1 MCCPSQG
8 VPLRLPTCPWASCR
22 PLRREVPD
30 VTNTTAIALPELN
43 WASRLG
49 ASSPRVIS
57 LPGTGLPAACR
68 GTGPSTVVVHAVPRV
83 RAKAAFVASAQQR
96 DAVATLLG
104 QTNIH
109 NYMTGATAV
118 GEGASGP
125 PRDRAP
131 VLPDRPELPSR
142 PRTRTQ

>member
-1 MCCPSQG
+1 
-8 VPLRLPTCPWASCR
+8 
-22 PLRREVPD
+22 
-30 VTNTTAIALPELN
+30 VTNVNTHALPELS

-57 LPGTGLPAACR
+57 LPGTGLPAAG

-83 RAKAAFVASAQQR
+83 RAKAAFVAALQQR

-109 NYMTGATAV
+109 NYMTGVSAV

-125 PRDRAP
+125 PRDREP
-131 VLPDRPELPSR
+131 V
-142 PRTRTQ
+142 

>member
-1 MCCPSQG
+1 M
-8 VPLRLPTCPWASCR
+8 TYI
-22 PLRREVPD
+22 
-30 VTNTTAIALPELN
+30 NTDALPELN

-49 ASSPRVIS
+49 ASSPYAVS
-57 LPGTGLPAACR
+57 LPGTGLPAAGC
-68 GTGPSTVVVHAVPRV
+68 GTGPSTLVVHAVPRV
-83 RAKAAFVASAQQR
+83 RTRFASVAPQQK

-125 PRDRAP
+125 PRDREP
-131 VLPDRPELPSR
+131 V
-142 PRTRTQ
+142 

>member
-1 MCCPSQG
+1 MTYINS
-8 VPLRLPTCPWASCR
+8 
-22 PLRREVPD
+22 D
-30 VTNTTAIALPELN
+30 ALPELN

-49 ASSPRVIS
+49 ASSPCAVS
-57 LPGTGLPAACR
+57 LLGTGLPAAGR
-68 GTGPSTVVVHAVPRV
+68 GTGPSTLVVHAVPRV
-83 RAKAAFVASAQQR
+83 RTRSASVAPQQK

-125 PRDRAP
+125 PRDREP
-131 VLPDRPELPSR
+131 V
-142 PRTRTQ
+142 

>member
-1 MCCPSQG
+1 M
-8 VPLRLPTCPWASCR
+8 
-22 PLRREVPD
+22 
-30 VTNTTAIALPELN
+30 TNTIAIALPELN

-57 LPGTGLPAACR
+57 LPGTSLPAAGC
-68 GTGPSTVVVHAVPRV
+68 GTGPSAAVVHAVPRV
-83 RAKAAFVASAQQR
+83 RAEATFVAPPQQKV
-96 DAVATLLG
+96 AVAALLG

-125 PRDRAP
+125 PRDREP
-131 VLPDRPELPSR
+131 V
-142 PRTRTQ
+142 

>member
-1 MCCPSQG
+1 M
-8 VPLRLPTCPWASCR
+8 
-22 PLRREVPD
+22 
-30 VTNTTAIALPELN
+30 TNINTHALPELN

-57 LPGTGLPAACR
+57 LPATSLPAAGC
-68 GTGPSTVVVHAVPRV
+68 GTGPSTVLVLYAVPRV
-83 RAKAAFVASAQQR
+83 RATVAFVVPQQK
-96 DAVATLLG
+96 DAVRTLLG

-125 PRDRAP
+125 PRDREP
-131 VLPDRPELPSR
+131 V
-142 PRTRTQ
+142 

>member
-1 MCCPSQG
+1 M
-8 VPLRLPTCPWASCR
+8 
-22 PLRREVPD
+22 
-30 VTNTTAIALPELN
+30 TNTNTHALPELN

-57 LPGTGLPAACR
+57 LPATSLPVACR
-68 GTGPSTVVVHAVPRV
+68 GTGPSTLVVHAVPRV
-83 RAKAAFVASAQQR
+83 RTRFASVAPQQK

-109 NYMTGATAV
+109 NYMTGATAF

-125 PRDRAP
+125 PRDREP
-131 VLPDRPELPSR
+131 V
-142 PRTRTQ
+142 

>member
-1 MCCPSQG
+1 MIYIKS
-8 VPLRLPTCPWASCR
+8 
-22 PLRREVPD
+22 D
-30 VTNTTAIALPELN
+30 ALPELN

-49 ASSPRVIS
+49 ASTLRAIS
-57 LPGTGLPAACR
+57 LPGTGLPAAGL

-83 RAKAAFVASAQQR
+83 RAKVAFVAPTQQK
-96 DAVATLLG
+96 DAAATLLG

-125 PRDRAP
+125 PRDREP
-131 VLPDRPELPSR
+131 V
-142 PRTRTQ
+142 